1 MTNTITPLEF
11 SLRDER
17 NRAEVTVETFTP
29 PPDPLLFECWK
40 ENWGDGDREGRRN
53 EKGTCAASG
62 QSADVNFAGLRKDGV

>member
-29 PPDPLLFECWK
+29 PPDPLLLECWK
-40 ENWGDGDREGRRN
+40 ENRGDGGREKEGEMKRAPVLPV
-53 EKGTCAASG
+53 GS
-62 QSADVNFAGLRKDGV
+62 QLM